1 MKRVLQIL
9 TLLMALVLAACGTP
23 SGGDGTAATP
33 TSGTAGGGGGSTTY
47 VVGVVQ
53 QTTHPALD
61 AARKGIEDA
70 FKDSGLNVELAAKN
84 ANNDQATLT
93 SIIDGFRDQKVDL
106 VIAIGTLPLQA
117 AFNGLQ
123 GSGIPIVFNTVTDPY
138 QAGAAKS
145 ETEHPGVTGIQALPP
160 VTDAFDLILEIQPDA
175 KKVGIIWTST
185 EKNSEVATG
194 IARKHAEGKGIEFIE
209 ATVTK
214 ADEVLG
220 ATEKLAGQDVD
231 AIFISTD
238 STVVSALESVVKVA
252 NENQILLVCNDPA
265 SARRGCTAA
274 LGLDYYDNG
283 YDSTMEF
290 AIPIL
295 KGEATADSLPIRKQ
309 EKKNIALNLEA
320 AQHQGVSIPDALKS
334 RADQDKIYDK
344 IVPKTN

>member
-23 SGGDGTAATP
+23 SGGGGTAATP

-117 AFNGLQ
+117 TFNGLQ

-220 ATEKLAGQDVD
+220 AAEKLAGQDVD